1 MLQAMVIRDP
11 PKSVIQAYNVL
22 ESEAKLESEPREA
35 VYVLEATAQTGGVG
49 VSRAV
54 DIVPTPQH

>member
-11 PKSVIQAYNVL
+11 PKSVLQAYNVL
-22 ESEAKLESEPREA
+22 ESETKSESDQREA

-49 VSRAV
+49 VSGAAV
-54 DIVPTPQH
+54 IVSTTG